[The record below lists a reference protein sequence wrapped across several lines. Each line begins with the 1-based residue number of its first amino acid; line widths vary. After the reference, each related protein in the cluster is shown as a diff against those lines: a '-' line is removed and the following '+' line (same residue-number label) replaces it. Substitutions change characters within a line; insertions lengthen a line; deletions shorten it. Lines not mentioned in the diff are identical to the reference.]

1 MRLRH
6 TVTAIVIS
14 LTLGCGIADLFRSE
28 PIGDLVVTYNGP
40 TVLSIGDTAAISVS
54 VTAGGALMP
63 DARVSITSSNPAI
76 LVLSA
81 ASDTIFAIDR
91 GWDTLTIRVV
101 ASIFTDTLPTLIQPI
116 RVSN

>member
-14 LTLGCGIADLFRSE
+14 LTLGCGIADLFDSQ

-40 TVLSIGDTAAISVS
+40 TVLSVGDTAAISVS

-63 DARVSITSSNPAI
+63 DARVSITSANPTI
-76 LVLSA
+76 LALSA
-81 ASDTIFAIDR
+81 ASDTIVALDR

-101 ASIFTDTLPTLIQPI
+101 ASIFTDTLPTVLQPI
-116 RVSN
+116 RVTP